1 MKKSLRK
8 LFRGL
13 KGRKG
18 QSLVEYALILALI
31 AVVAI
36 LVLQGIGKS
45 VNNKLTNVN
54 ANLQ

>member
-1 MKKSLRK
+1 MKKSITRLY
-8 LFRGL
+8 RGL
-13 KGRKG
+13 KNRRG

-36 LVLQGIGKS
+36 LVLQGIGQS
-45 VNNKLTNVN
+45 VNTKLTNVN